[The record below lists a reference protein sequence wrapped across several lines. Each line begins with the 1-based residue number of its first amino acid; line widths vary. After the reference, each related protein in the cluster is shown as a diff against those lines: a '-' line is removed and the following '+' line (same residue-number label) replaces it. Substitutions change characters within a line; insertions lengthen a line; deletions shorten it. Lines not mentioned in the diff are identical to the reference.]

1 VQSYIGNIAPSP
13 KYSALTMHQ
22 DGAACC
28 IVASEDFVHAHGL
41 ENQSIEIVAQGLETD
56 DPAAYDTESA
66 MEVAGYGMSKR
77 CADKVFKDAGFA
89 DGEGRD
95 LVGVVELHDCFSA
108 NEVSTPFLT

>member
-1 VQSYIGNIAPSP
+1 
-13 KYSALTMHQ
+13 MHQ